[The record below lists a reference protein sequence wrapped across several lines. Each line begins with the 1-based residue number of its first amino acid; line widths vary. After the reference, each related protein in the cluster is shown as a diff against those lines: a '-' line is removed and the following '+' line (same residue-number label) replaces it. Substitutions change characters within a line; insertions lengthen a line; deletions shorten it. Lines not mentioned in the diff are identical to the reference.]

1 MDPRDQLRAL
11 PDGMDCTVCDEPVP
25 SGRVHLLAQRDDLA
39 FVQVEC
45 TSCGS
50 STLEFVDASTAAV
63 RARGSAAE
71 TTGEASGSTPPISR
85 ADVVAMREF
94 LAEWRGD
101 ARGLIDPVRRKRGS
115 RSSGPAE

>member
-39 FVQVEC
+39 FVEVEC

-50 STLEFVDASTAAV
+50 STLEFVDASTAAA
-63 RARGSAAE
+63 RATGSAAE
-71 TTGEASGSTPPISR
+71 TTDAPGPTPPISR
-85 ADVVAMREF
+85 AEVLAMHEF

-101 ARGLIDPVRRKRGS
+101 ARGLIDPVRRKPGS
-115 RSSGPAE
+115 LRDGPAA